1 MRVEGFTP
9 LSIEIA
15 ETEWST
21 ISPAISHA
29 WLEICAA
36 ARHYLE
42 LLKEKR
48 VVDRLCVYVCPD
60 SGKVDIG
67 WNGPRPFNGHIAQI
81 KIPQLEYEWYELP
94 RPEDG
99 DTLVDTEAFERGTEI
114 LFNKAIATIASSL
127 RGGLANA
134 EMQSL
139 VSDHNIRVTIIE
151 WDDMETG
158 RDLLPAP

>member
-15 ETEWST
+15 ETDWST
-21 ISPAISHA
+21 ISPAIANA
-29 WLEICAA
+29 WPQICAA
-36 ARHYLE
+36 ARRYLE
-42 LLKEKR
+42 LLKERR

-60 SGKVDIG
+60 SGKLDIG

-94 RPEDG
+94 GRDDR
-99 DTLVDTEAFERGTEI
+99 DTPVDREAFERGIES
-114 LFNKAIATIASSL
+114 LFDKAIATIASSL

-134 EMQSL
+134 EMKSL

-151 WDDMETG
+151 WDDMETE

>member
-1 MRVEGFTP
+1 VR
-9 LSIEIA
+9 
-15 ETEWST
+15 
-21 ISPAISHA
+21 
-29 WLEICAA
+29 
-36 ARHYLE
+36 
-42 LLKEKR
+42 
-48 VVDRLCVYVCPD
+48 PD
-60 SGKVDIG
+60 SGKLDIG

-94 RPEDG
+94 KPDDG
-99 DTLVDTEAFERGTEI
+99 DTPANREAFDRGTES

-134 EMQSL
+134 EMKSL

-151 WDDMETG
+151 WDDMETE